1 MTDTRSRRRFV
12 LDAAAGT
19 AAVATIG
26 APAISKAQSDVIR
39 IGHLTPRTGFLGP
52 LGEYAVQAVDLA
64 VDEINAAGGV
74 LGRRIEALKEDSVNP
89 QTAST
94 KAERMIERDRVACI
108 VGEISSASCLTI
120 AQVAQRTRNLFIN
133 TGGNSDALRGS
144 NCNRYMFHVESQN
157 SMYVKTVGRALLAQ
171 NRVKGQRWYSLTAD
185 YAFGHDLVRVARRF
199 MDAHGGQFAADELVP
214 TDAADFSAYLLKIR
228 QAKPDMVVSNLA
240 GVQITNFLKQY
251 AEFGLDFPVAGFGFD
266 TAVAWG
272 AGQGNFFGTWPLVW
286 HHLIGTPGSQAFVQN
301 FSKKYGKPPE
311 NQAWGDYI
319 SLQILA
325 RTMNEIK
332 STDAPAIIAHWEKG
346 AKFDVLKTRE
356 GYFRAYD
363 HQLMHEMYAVEA
375 LRTKDLKNRWDI
387 YKPSDPVPGP
397 NESLEVIAAT
407 REENVCNMPA

>member
-1 MTDTRSRRRFV
+1 
-12 LDAAAGT
+12 
-19 AAVATIG
+19 
-26 APAISKAQSDVIR
+26 
-39 IGHLTPRTGFLGP
+39 
-52 LGEYAVQAVDLA
+52 VQAADLA
-64 VDEINAAGGV
+64 VEEINAKGGV
-74 LGRRIEALKEDSVNP
+74 LGRRIELIKEDSVNP

-94 KAERMIERDRVACI
+94 KAERLIERDRVACI
-108 VGEISSASCLTI
+108 VGEISSASALTI
-120 AQVAQRTRNLFIN
+120 AQVAQRTRNLFVN
-133 TGGNSDALRGS
+133 TGANSDALRGS
-144 NCNRYMFHVESQN
+144 NCNRFMFHVESQN